1 MSRPGD
7 DRVVESDPIIA
18 RLRAA
23 GCVFAEREA
32 AFVRRHLVDPG
43 DVERAVTARVAGVPL
58 EQAVG
63 VAEFDGVTVA
73 VAEGVFV
80 PRRRAEAIPEAAAAH
95 RPRAR
100 IVVDLGCGSGVLAA
114 AMTRLLP
121 AAQIHAVDLDP
132 TAVVVARANG
142 RRFGFSAH
150 HGSWWNGLPRRLRGR
165 IDLAVGY
172 LPHVPSTRV
181 DGIHPDFR
189 AHEPRSTVDGGGDGL
204 DHLRAVV
211 APLAAWLAPGG
222 AFVTL
227 LSVEQAA
234 HVPGRIAW
242 QDDEDAVLV
251 LDPESVGSWLA

>member
-1 MSRPGD
+1 MQ
-7 DRVVESDPIIA
+7 SDPIVA

-32 AFVRRHLVDPG
+32 AFVRRHLIDPS
-43 DVERAVTARVAGVPL
+43 DIERAVAARIAGVPL

-80 PRRRAEAIPEAAAAH
+80 PRRRAEAIPEVAAVH
-95 RPRAR
+95 RPDAR
-100 IVVDLGCGSGVLAA
+100 VVVDLGCGSGALAA
-114 AMTRLLP
+114 AMTRHLP
-121 AAQIHAVDLDP
+121 AASVHAVDLDP
-132 TAVVVARANG
+132 TSVVVARANG
-142 RRFGFSAH
+142 RRFGFTTH
-150 HGSWWNGLPRRLRGR
+150 HGSWWNGLPRSLRGR

-172 LPHVPSTRV
+172 LPHVPTARV

-189 AHEPRSTVDGGGDGL
+189 AHEPRSSVDGGADGL

-211 APLAAWLAPGG
+211 TLLATWLAPGG

-227 LSVEQAA
+227 LSNEQAA
-234 HVPGRIAW
+234 QVPGRIAW

>member
-1 MSRPGD
+1 MTWPGD

-32 AFVRRHLVDPG
+32 AFVRRHLIDPG
-43 DVERAVTARVAGVPL
+43 DVERAVAARAAGVPL

-80 PRRRAEAIPEAAAAH
+80 PRRRAEAIPEVAAAH
-95 RPRAR
+95 RPDAR
-100 IVVDLGCGSGVLAA
+100 FVVDLGCGCGALAA
-114 AMTRLLP
+114 ALTRLLP
-121 AAQIHAVDLDP
+121 AAHVHAVDLDP
-132 TAVVVARANG
+132 TSVVVARANG

-150 HGSWWNGLPRRLRGR
+150 HGSWWGGLPHGLRGR

-172 LPHVPSTRV
+172 LPHVPSARV

-189 AHEPRSTVDGGGDGL
+189 AHEPRATVDGGSDGL
-204 DHLRAVV
+204 DHLRAVI
-211 APLAAWLAPGG
+211 APLAEWLAPGG

-227 LSVEQAA
+227 LSIEQATQ
-234 HVPGRIAW
+234 VPGRIAW

-251 LDPESVGSWLA
+251 LDAEAVGSWRV